1 MWHWH
6 TNRQIELWNKIES
19 PEVDTS
25 NYGNVVWIKV
35 ASQIIGVK
43 MDLLIKVLGQLGS
56 HLELD
61 QYLTPYKKLASND

>member
-6 TNRQIELWNKIES
+6 ANRRIELWNKKES
-19 PEVDTS
+19 PEVDMS
-25 NYGNVVWIKV
+25 NYGNVVLIKV

-43 MDLLIKVLGQLGS
+43 KDLFIKVLGQLGG

-61 QYLTPYKKLASND
+61 QYLTVDKKLASND